1 MYTWVYFF
9 TIFLLSYNRL
19 SVAQVNDILLAIYV
33 GYFSRILDI
42 FNKAEVDYNILS
54 IDISYIIDIKMD
66 YIIKGEIL
74 CIPFY

>member
-1 MYTWVYFF
+1 M
-9 TIFLLSYNRL
+9 
-19 SVAQVNDILLAIYV
+19 NDILLAMYV

-54 IDISYIIDIKMD
+54 MDISYIIDIKMG
-66 YIIKGEIL
+66 YIVKGEIL

>member
-1 MYTWVYFF
+1 M
-9 TIFLLSYNRL
+9 
-19 SVAQVNDILLAIYV
+19 NDTLLAMYV

-66 YIIKGEIL
+66 YIIEGEIL
-74 CIPFY
+74 CIPFYWYQQVFTSKTMK